1 MHPSHAKVLL
11 LYLNGASILLD
22 KDLWDDLMGALCH
35 SYLSITSKQVG
46 LKLSVESVMLIRT
59 GKVINLRKSYF
70 YVFSCLDRTHQHS
83 VILSN
88 SI

>member
-11 LYLNGASILLD
+11 LYLNGARILLD
-22 KDLWDDLMGALCH
+22 KDLWDGLMRALCH

-46 LKLSVESVMLIRT
+46 LKLSAESNMLIRT

-70 YVFSCLDRTHQHS
+70 YVFS
-83 VILSN
+83 
-88 SI
+88 